1 MKLFVLVL
9 SIWGQTESGDWV
21 YIGNQYV
28 QNDPIPLEH
37 CEYLADLDNWSW
49 HETNEYYT
57 IQLDCKEV
65 PE

>member
-9 SIWGQTESGDWV
+9 TLWGQTESGDWL

-28 QNDPIPLEH
+28 YNDTMSEEKCLYMAE
-37 CEYLADLDNWSW
+37 LDNWSW
-49 HETNEYYT
+49 HETNRYYS
-57 IQLDCKEV
+57 IQLECQEV

>member
-9 SIWGQTESGDWV
+9 SLWGQTETGDWV

-28 QNDPIPLEH
+28 YNDTMSEEKCLYMAE
-37 CEYLADLDNWSW
+37 LDNWSW
-49 HETNEYYT
+49 HEGNRYYS
-57 IQLDCKEV
+57 IELECQEV